1 MMRLF
6 LLFPETQNVILRNCG
21 NDEIGAA
28 AEELAKFNYHP
39 VVSQRRIVAS

>member
-1 MMRLF
+1 MAF
-6 LLFPETQNVILRNCG
+6 LLFPEVEKFLLRACG
-21 NDEIGAA
+21 NVEIGAA

>member
-1 MMRLF
+1 MMWLF
-6 LLFPETQNVILRNCG
+6 CCFPEIQNVIVRNCG
-21 NDEIGAA
+21 NVDIGAA